1 MTMTSASTTAPSS
14 PGIDALQAR
23 LLPLIDAHASIDRP
37 AASLGADDDLYTLGM
52 SSHDSIQLMMALE
65 ADFSIEFPN
74 ALLTKASFQSIAAIL
89 RTLERAGAVA
99 A

>member
-1 MTMTSASTTAPSS
+1 MTTPATTRP
-14 PGIDALQAR
+14 DALQAR

-37 AASLGADDDLYTLGM
+37 AASLDASDDLATFGM

-65 ADFSIEFPN
+65 AEFSIEFPN

-89 RTLERAGAVA
+89 QTLERAGVQA